1 MPNPK
6 SSPSFDDA
14 EHDHPT
20 DDDSGRLIKAASN
33 RLFWQPGE
41 PFVYPY
47 EIDLSVDDG
56 TWTVH
61 IGEGVT
67 FSTAGAD
74 VSADEALTSWRA
86 HFVKAEGEWLVP
98 YLRRI
103 AAGETVRMRDLIDEF
118 ERRHGREP
126 VVYL

>member
-1 MPNPK
+1 MPMFSQP
-6 SSPSFDDA
+6 DDA
-14 EHDHPT
+14 ETEGLADEDP
-20 DDDSGRLIKAASN
+20 GRFIKAASN

-41 PFVYPY
+41 PFVYPC
-47 EIDLSVDDG
+47 EIDLSVDGD

-61 IGEGVT
+61 IGEGAG
-67 FSTAGAD
+67 FGAAGAD

-86 HFVKAEGEWLVP
+86 HFVKAEGEWLLP

-103 AAGETVRMRDLIDEF
+103 ASGETVTMTELVVEF